1 MPKNEKEF
9 FIDLFMSQHDTTA
22 KEAEE
27 AWEQCRLLRDTI
39 NIDNVPN
46 FISFIN
52 LSKKDRLAWR
62 TKRAEEGT
70 ELTPHEVDKYVS
82 LVRYVVE
89 TL

>member
-9 FIDLFMSQHDTTA
+9 FIELFMSQHDTSVE
-22 KEAEE
+22 EAEE
-27 AWEQCRLLRDTI
+27 AWKQCKMLRDTMTM
-39 NIDNVPN
+39 DNVPN
-46 FISFIN
+46 FINFIN
-52 LSKKDRLAWR
+52 MNRADRLAWR

-70 ELTPHEVDKYVS
+70 ELTPGEVDRYVS

>member
-9 FIDLFMSQHDTTA
+9 FIDLFMSQHDVSA
-22 KEAEE
+22 EEAEE

-39 NIDNVPN
+39 NINNVPN

-62 TKRAEEGT
+62 NKRAEEGI
-70 ELTPHEVDKYVS
+70 ELTPREVDKYVS